1 VRDLG
6 GKRARG
12 GIVGALTLPL
22 LLELVDEAWS
32 SFGAIGGSRCCL
44 LEGSPRLSSCITMR
58 HSVTDIRAIV
68 GSFASHK
75 VTSYRSELER
85 AGQASFHNNKTYLDC
100 IRARWEGREQ
110 IERLAQI
117 CLSFR
122 SSQLVSEK
130 TTTEQKQ

>member
-1 VRDLG
+1 MRDLG

-12 GIVGALTLPL
+12 GIAGALTLPL

-58 HSVTDIRAIV
+58 HSVTDMRATV

-75 VTSYRSELER
+75 VTNYRRELER
-85 AGQASFHNNKTYLDC
+85 AGQASFHNNRTYLENVTASLGG
-100 IRARWEGREQ
+100 ARTDRVFGTDM
-110 IERLAQI
+110 
-117 CLSFR
+117 SF
-122 SSQLVSEK
+122 L
-130 TTTEQKQ
+130 